1 MPTTRSAAL
10 LIVTTIAV
18 AAAVSGTALAAPQGA
33 KGDPVTDKA
42 RELHGEG
49 DVLYEKGDFA
59 RARAAYLGAWLLKK
73 HWQIALNLGDTEVR
87 LGLYRDA
94 AEHLAYY
101 LRESA
106 NAEPPPPPGGKK
118 LYDEAR
124 AKVGALE
131 ITSDAGGAEIAVD
144 GKVVGVT
151 PLEDPIFVEPGEHT
165 IEARRGEGFVAST
178 ITVEKGEARPVAM
191 NLGVMGP
198 QLEPPPPSHPTEA
211 PRPSLVP
218 IVIGGA
224 LGVVGVGVGIGFT
237 VAANGKSSDIDGP
250 LKVGGGERSA
260 CYRNASEACATLGDA
275 VNDLDAFTSVAVAG
289 YAVGVASVAATAA
302 YVLWPRAAS
311 ETKAGVSSAAPWV
324 MPGGGG
330 LGVAGRF

>member
-1 MPTTRSAAL
+1 MSTCSIVL
-10 LIVTTIAV
+10 LVVTTGI
-18 AAAVSGTALAAPQGA
+18 AAAVSDTALAAPKGA
-33 KGDPVTDKA
+33 NDAAVTDKA
-42 RELHGEG
+42 RELRNEG
-49 DVLYEKGDFA
+49 NVLYKRGDLP

-191 NLGVMGP
+191 NLGVKS
-198 QLEPPPPSHPTEA
+198 LPPPEPHEEDP
-211 PRPSLVP
+211 PRRSAIPAYVGAGISAA
-218 IVIGGA
+218 A
-224 LGVVGVGVGIGFT
+224 LGTGIVLTLLSNGASADADAQG
-237 VAANGKSSDIDGP
+237 AALDRAGAECPSATHGAQCDELLHS
-250 LKVGGGERSA
+250 LER
-260 CYRNASEACATLGDA
+260 
-275 VNDLDAFTSVAVAG
+275 LDAFGNGAIVAYTAAG
-289 YAVGVASVAATAA
+289 LALVGTAA
-302 YVLWPRAAS
+302 YLVWPRPRG
-311 ETKAGVSSAAPWV
+311 KATGVLVLPA
-324 MPGGGG
+324 
-330 LGVAGRF
+330 AGREGAGMLMIGSF